1 MIDIPTQFAKGTL
14 HLFVAGYTGIEFS
27 RIVGVEI
34 LDNLLCVD
42 VGSYWS
48 DDISIDD
55 YNVDFFVKRQN
66 CDDYNAGFYGKH
78 QNWENVCLFFEFPL
92 NGWDYLGKGTSFFN
106 DGKRLYEDTM
116 ERCGTEGSA
125 PIFPGDMK

>member
-14 HLFVAGYTGIEFS
+14 HLFVAGYTGIEFA
-27 RIVGVEI
+27 RIVGIEI
-34 LDNLLCVD
+34 EDNLLCVD
-42 VGSYWS
+42 VGSYFS

-55 YNVDFFVKRQN
+55 YNVDFFVKRQ
-66 CDDYNAGFYGKH
+66 DWDG
-78 QNWENVCLFFEFPL
+78 VCMYFEFPL

-116 ERCGTEGSA
+116 ERCGTDGSG